1 MNGPLSPGDDSSSAP
16 RRAWQAGGWVVN
28 GVAFLSP
35 ELRARDLCSPAL
47 SHIFSALL
55 RESAMIV
62 RKRLRIMGRVQ
73 GVAFR
78 ASTVAIARELG
89 LGGWVANRADGSV
102 EAVAEGDDADVAAF
116 VHWCHHG
123 PPAARVDHV
132 EVTEESVQ
140 GALPEPFTVR

>member
-1 MNGPLSPGDDSSSAP
+1 MLWGILRKHCYMLPSTRYQAGLYDTPSPVYQVFHGRVGLHSPRLSP
-16 RRAWQAGGWVVN
+16 
-28 GVAFLSP
+28 
-35 ELRARDLCSPAL
+35 
-47 SHIFSALL
+47 IFSALL
-55 RESAMIV
+55 RESTMIV
-62 RKRLRIMGRVQ
+62 RKRLRIMGRVP

-89 LGGWVANRADGSV
+89 LGGWVANQADSSV
-102 EAVAEGDDADVAAF
+102 EAVAECDDANVAAF